1 MSCTRVLYAF
11 SHPQQV
17 VKPVEMAMCLSL
29 SQQRPLYELLSTSY
43 LKPTKRLCKQTDYPV
58 KTSHPFPH
66 ASLFS
71 TSSLPPPSLPSSQ
84 LTSENF
90 RSCLRKHISGV
101 SKKRVVFADAKGLAL
116 TAVRIFIPEPSSPT
130 STLVIRPSPAKLEG
144 QQSVLDKLNHYKL
157 RLGFPQPTQDP
168 KAFLARLQD
177 MKVQLESC
185 NISERSLSGKVYAA
199 HVGAEKVVCIR
210 VTFDSWRSHH
220 DIPCTFLRQHRC
232 GGSDVDVFT
241 FDLSLIHNMD
251 PRERIEF
258 CVSFRP
264 GPGATPHWDDN
275 GGQNY
280 RVCMEKERSHANQG
294 NTNRCYPTFPKHR
307 SLSWPLYESTSMK
320 NCADPKYVQRT
331 SSSRV
336 GAEWKTLCP
345 K

>member
-1 MSCTRVLYAF
+1 MLFCFLLRVLYAF

-29 SQQRPLYELLSTSY
+29 SQQQPLYELLSMSR
-43 LKPTKRLCKQTDYPV
+43 LKPAKRLCKQADYPV

-66 ASLFS
+66 PFSFS
-71 TSSLPPPSLPSSQ
+71 TSSLPSPSPPSSH

-144 QQSVLDKLNHYKL
+144 QQSISDKLNHYKL

-168 KAFLARLQD
+168 KAFIARLQD

-199 HVGAEKVVCIR
+199 HVSTDKAVCIR
-210 VTFDSWRSHH
+210 VTFDSWGSHH
-220 DIPCTFLRQHRC
+220 DIPCTFLQQHRC

-241 FDLSLIHNMD
+241 FDVSLTRNMD

-258 CVSFRP
+258 FVSFRP
-264 GPGATPHWDDN
+264 APGATTHWDTN

-280 RVCMEKERSHANQG
+280 RVYMEKERSNANQG
-294 NTNRCYPTFPKHR
+294 STKCSHHTSSKHR
-307 SLSWPLYESTSMK
+307 SLSWPLYESTAMK
-320 NCADPKYVQRT
+320 NYADLKYVPRT

-336 GAEWKTLCP
+336 GAEW
-345 K
+345 